1 MDWWLQRD
9 GVRDLRLFYGG
20 EITDKERTDKYRLET
35 VPRSGYNLTI
45 SNLADDDSGT
55 YICKRSKEERRFSVK
70 VTSRST
76 TTLPTSSTTDVTGSL
91 TLSAFFCLSSFC
103 CNIYILY
110 ECPGI
115 LLSVWRELTERN
127 AWNRFII
134 TRAVTVGTVRS
145 YLIKDEN
152 DWVKTVTM

>member
-1 MDWWLQRD
+1 
-9 GVRDLRLFYGG
+9 
-20 EITDKERTDKYRLET
+20 
-35 VPRSGYNLTI
+35 
-45 SNLADDDSGT
+45 
-55 YICKRSKEERRFSVK
+55 VK
-70 VTSRST
+70 VTSRLT

-91 TLSAFFCLSSFC
+91 TLSAFFCLSSFS